1 MSTSSKTKSNFSH
14 KIVKKTTPSSN
25 DRHRS
30 LPLRSRII
38 PSTSQTRRLDNSTIE
53 SPSTLPPI
61 DEIIDELE
69 TIPTHTV
76 TEIVDTP
83 IEEDYYSHPSLPSFI
98 SEIYKRLD
106 SHDILI
112 PRLQAAYEEI
122 ENLKD
127 ALSVSQLRIAELEAK
142 LNREVSPSDHEM
154 ITSNTITQESSTGL
168 LAPLKTYPKG
178 TKDSIHASQDNH
190 PNTPVKSFA
199 SIVASNIPK
208 RRTVASKKAIARTFI
223 PISST
228 HGFQF
233 VYLHSRGKEPIS
245 AMRSKLRKL
254 GAHSGR
260 ILDIHYPDNNVV
272 GLLIHNDYV
281 TDLTNIFIKFGITP
295 LTDFNPL
302 SHSTIRDPK
311 LGTLSEAERADKA
324 TDIHQNRLTHIIQ
337 RVTTLPRQLALA
349 RAFHTNKWITDSQYE
364 GVLEII
370 KPNDKRSTLTTSQD
384 IGADTFMSDIADNFR
399 PVSPTSSQ
407 AAGEN
412 AAPTN

>member
-25 DRHRS
+25 ERH
-30 LPLRSRII
+30 RSRII

-83 IEEDYYSHPSLPSFI
+83 TEEDYYSHPSLPSFI

-178 TKDSIHASQDNH
+178 TKDSIHAPQDNH

-254 GAHSGR
+254 GAHSGIPSSAPYLKLR
-260 ILDIHYPDNNVV
+260 EP
-272 GLLIHNDYV
+272 
-281 TDLTNIFIKFGITP
+281 IK
-295 LTDFNPL
+295 LQA
-302 SHSTIRDPK
+302 SIR
-311 LGTLSEAERADKA
+311 T
-324 TDIHQNRLTHIIQ
+324 
-337 RVTTLPRQLALA
+337 V
-349 RAFHTNKWITDSQYE
+349 
-364 GVLEII
+364 
-370 KPNDKRSTLTTSQD
+370 
-384 IGADTFMSDIADNFR
+384 
-399 PVSPTSSQ
+399 
-407 AAGEN
+407 
-412 AAPTN
+412 